1 LCTARIWGRHIG
13 PSQVEFVVLSRGC
26 TLRQLAPELGHSEQ
40 ERAIFFSLIFVRN
53 PKALCSQVSIVF
65 AGSHAARTFCD
76 AVGQSSYNSIG
87 SRREKVPGPKRSFRT
102 VGGNTRVPQLLLLAR
117 ATASERRSEGGQGGD
132 QRGGGGQMPVS
143 SGSLG
148 SRSLGSR
155 VAGKSPDWVGSRAA
169 LKARH

>member
-76 AVGQSSYNSIG
+76 AVGQSSADSIG
-87 SRREKVPGPKRSFRT
+87 SRPEKVPAHKRSFRT
-102 VGGNTRVPQLLLLAR
+102 VGGNTGLTKLLLLAR

-132 QRGGGGQMPVS
+132 QQGGGGQMPVS